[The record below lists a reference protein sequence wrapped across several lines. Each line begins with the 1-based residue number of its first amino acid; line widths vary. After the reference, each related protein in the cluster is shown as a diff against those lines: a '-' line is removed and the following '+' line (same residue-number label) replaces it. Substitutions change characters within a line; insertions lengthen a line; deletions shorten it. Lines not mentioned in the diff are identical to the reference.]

1 MKRFLEC
8 LWETITFILVTIL
21 LALAMLNEAAPRR
34 GTVVSAARSIKTAS
48 AEG

>member
-21 LALAMLNEAAPRR
+21 LALAMFPFGLYCLSSWLFN
-34 GTVVSAARSIKTAS
+34 
-48 AEG
+48 